1 MCGTIDDDVC
11 YQTIKYIEVN
21 DIHLFSNEHIAVI
34 IFKSGLHM
42 KYIQIIYYY
51 IHMNGS
57 GSGYSVLLLMTIDIL
72 SEYEMWKYKQKFMQT
87 IWKRVSFVIVNGT
100 NLMFWYE
107 GNLLETI
114 RRRTTQS
121 QKLLRKLSELNWTS
135 FA

>member
-11 YQTIKYIEVN
+11 YQTIKDIEVN

-100 NLMFWYE
+100 NLMF
-107 GNLLETI
+107 
-114 RRRTTQS
+114 
-121 QKLLRKLSELNWTS
+121 
-135 FA
+135 